1 MSWFNKEKVK
11 IDTKREID
19 RGRVWTLIDNKNC
32 IVKNFFDSGEVVQY
46 FYDNEYRAA
55 KEWID
60 EKIKHAVFNELE
72 KQKNEKFNK
81 HFKFLLHEDVA
92 PLIINKMDAMECVGN
107 WTIDKSELFN
117 DMCMVE
123 YDAYRQVLF
132 QTENGVIVK
141 EED

>member
-1 MSWFNKEKVK
+1 MSWFNDGKVK
-11 IDTKREID
+11 IDTKKETD
-19 RGRVWTLIDNKNC
+19 RGRVWTLIENKNC

-46 FYDNEYRAA
+46 LYDNEYRAA

-60 EKIKHAVFNELE
+60 EKIQYEVSKELE

-81 HFKFLLHEDVA
+81 HFTFFLHKDVA
-92 PLIINKMDAMECVGN
+92 PLIVNKMDAMECVGH
-107 WTIDKSELFN
+107 WSIDKSELFN
-117 DMCMVE
+117 DMLVIE

-141 EED
+141 ED

>member
-1 MSWFNKEKVK
+1 MSWF
-11 IDTKREID
+11 
-19 RGRVWTLIDNKNC
+19 
-32 IVKNFFDSGEVVQY
+32 
-46 FYDNEYRAA
+46 
-55 KEWID
+55 D

-81 HFKFLLHEDVA
+81 HFKFFLHEDVA
-92 PLIINKMDAMECVGN
+92 PLIINKMDAMECVGH
-107 WTIDKSELFN
+107 WTIDKSALFN
-117 DMCMVE
+117 DMFMVE